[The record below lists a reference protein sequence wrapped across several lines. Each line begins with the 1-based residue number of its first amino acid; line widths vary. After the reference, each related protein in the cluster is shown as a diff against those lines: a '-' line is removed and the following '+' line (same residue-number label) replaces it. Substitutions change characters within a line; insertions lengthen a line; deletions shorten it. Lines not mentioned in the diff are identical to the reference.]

1 MPNKKTAYSIA
12 RARLRQSEDERR
24 ELMMN
29 ALSRSEWEHA
39 YNKGMRKAYRTICED
54 LEEHGLADSPAIIQ
68 EEESI

>member
-1 MPNKKTAYSIA
+1 MPDKKTAYGIVM
-12 RARLRQSEDERR
+12 ARLEQVEQERR

-39 YNKGMRKAYRTICED
+39 HNKGMRKAYRTICED
-54 LEEHGLADSPAIIQ
+54 LEEQGLVDSPVIIQ